1 MLKLILGGS
10 GSGKTFTVLQQIGE
24 LAAKEPDCAPILL
37 VPEQFSYETERLLLQ
52 RLGPQA
58 AANVKVYGF
67 TRFSELVLRDCGVIP
82 KKPLDEATRLLL
94 IDQALS
100 GAQERL
106 SSRMQ
111 YREGNVGQLQLL
123 MGAMKELKQNAV
135 THDVLQEARN
145 KLSDDSVILKEKLAD
160 LDVLQ
165 EAFSALI
172 TARFDDPQDLLTQAK
187 DCLTEHPGLYAG
199 VHVFLDG
206 FTGFTVQE
214 EQLLSCLMRRA
225 ACVTAALC
233 ANGYADS
240 ETEEYDLFSL
250 PKKTARRLTFLA
262 GEAGVPVAPFTVL
275 TEDYR
280 HQNESLKALCDGMFL
295 TDGAEFNAEDDVE
308 KKAFTVFSCA
318 DKDEECRAVARE
330 IRFFLRNGI
339 FEKEGEGAGGRCRDV
354 AIVTRSPES
363 YRGALE
369 MALQSEGIPYY
380 VDAKESIRG
389 DALTETVC
397 AALQV
402 VRFSFQTEDI
412 LRLLKTGLVGLS
424 VEETARLENYAYL
437 WQLRGSAWKEPF
449 TADPNGLK
457 APEDEKGKER
467 SAKELAY
474 LNELRERA
482 IAPLLR
488 LKAALT
494 GNVTGETFAK
504 AVFTYLL
511 DVGADEQTR
520 QRIRRLDEAGQPALA
535 DRTER
540 VWTVMT
546 ELLDVFAKGGVQNRS
561 LAVWADLFAAAAT
574 ATELGTVPQ
583 GIDAVQVGGV
593 DRSRLSEPRMV
604 ILMGVNEGEFPA
616 IPGSGGLLTERERK
630 KLQTVCGLT
639 LSKSKEYVLT
649 EEWLYAY
656 NAVAAAREKVL
667 VTYSRGNLKGEQM
680 FPSSLI
686 GEADRLLPNHAEAEF
701 CTSADWMPETPEEA
715 LSYFTATYRNPT
727 PLTAAVKAQLE
738 AIPEQKA
745 RVEALLHRADKTPW
759 KLEDSTAVNGLLG
772 KEEITL
778 SATRIN
784 KYYNCPFAYFCQ
796 YGLRVHSR
804 DRADFGGRES
814 GSFVHAVMETLV
826 PQYVRDYG
834 ADNYAT
840 LTEEQ
845 IRKDV
850 HEASERYVAATVT
863 GIDEA
868 TNQMAYEMQTS
879 ERKAF
884 EVLRH
889 LIEEFRQS
897 RFVPTDFE
905 LKIGEGGAIPPL
917 EIPLKDG
924 TTVKLE
930 GYIDR
935 VDVFTQGEETY
946 IRVVDYKTKK
956 DQEFDLKNI
965 ANGVDLQMLLYLY
978 AVCEEGMARYKNPK
992 PAGVLYIPSAL
1003 PIVEAEDEASRLQAQ
1018 RETMRMDGAL
1028 IDQLD
1033 VLEAMEYPFN
1043 KLYIPVKA
1051 KKPNKDGSFS
1061 AFTAQSK
1068 VMSPS
1073 QYNALETLVK
1083 RKLTDMVEHL
1093 QAGEIPAVPMDSS
1106 ARGTCRYCDY
1116 NVVCGREESDPERE
1130 NHYLDA
1136 FEGSGFKS
1144 LIEFIEKQETSAKTE

>member
-10 GSGKTFTVLQQIGE
+10 GSGKTFTVMQQIGE
-24 LAAKEPDCAPILL
+24 LTAKEPDCAPILL

-94 IDQALS
+94 TDQALS

-106 SSRMQ
+106 SPRMQ

-123 MGAMKELKQNAV
+123 MDAMKELKQNAV
-135 THDVLQEARN
+135 THDVLQEAQS

-187 DCLTEHPGLYAG
+187 DCLTEHPELYAG
-199 VHVFLDG
+199 AHVFLDG

-214 EQLLSCLMRRA
+214 EQLLSLLMSRA

-233 ANGYADS
+233 ANGYADG

-250 PKKTARRLTFLA
+250 PKKTARRLAFLA

-275 TEDYR
+275 TEDHR

-295 TDGAEFNAEDDVE
+295 TDGAEFKAADDVE

-437 WQLRGSAWKEPF
+437 WRLRGSAWKEPF

-467 SAKELAY
+467 SAKELAR

-482 IAPLLR
+482 IAPLWR
-488 LKAALT
+488 LKTALT
-494 GNVTGETFAK
+494 GTVTGETFAK

-520 QRIRRLDEAGQPALA
+520 LRIRRLDEAGQPALA

-540 VWTVMT
+540 VWTMMT
-546 ELLDVFAKGGVQNRS
+546 ELLDVFAKGGVQSRS
-561 LAVWADLFAAAAT
+561 VAVWADLFAAAAT

-583 GIDAVQVGGV
+583 GIDAVQMGGV

-616 IPGSGGLLTERERK
+616 VPGGGGLLTERERK

-667 VTYSRGNLKGEQM
+667 VTYPRGNLNGEQM

-686 GEADRLLPNHAEAEF
+686 GEADRLLPNHAAAEF
-701 CTSADWMPETPEEA
+701 CTNADWMPETPEEA
-715 LSYFTATYRNPT
+715 LSYFTATYRDPT

-738 AIPEQKA
+738 KIPEQKA

-759 KLEDSTAVNGLLG
+759 KLEDPMKTNGLFG
-772 KEEITL
+772 KEGMTL
-778 SATRIN
+778 SATRID
-784 KYYNCPFAYFCQ
+784 KYYNCPFAYFCK
-796 YGLRVHSR
+796 YGLNVCSR
-804 DRADFGGRES
+804 DRADFGGRQS

-826 PQYVRDYG
+826 PQYVRNYG
-834 ADNYAT
+834 EDHYAA

-845 IRKDV
+845 LRKDV
-850 HEASERYVAATVT
+850 HEVSEQYVAANVT
-863 GIDEA
+863 GIDEV
-868 TNQMAYEMQTS
+868 TNQMAYEMQVS
-879 ERKAF
+879 EQKAF

-917 EIPLKDG
+917 KIPLKDG

-930 GYIDR
+930 GYVDR

-956 DQEFDLKNI
+956 DKEFDLKSI
-965 ANGVDLQMLLYLY
+965 VDGVDLQMLLYLY
-978 AVCEEGMARYKNPK
+978 AVCEEGKDRYKNPK

-1003 PIVEAEDEASRLQAQ
+1003 PIVEGKDKDALAKARQDK
-1018 RETMRMDGAL
+1018 MRMSGVLMDHV
-1028 IDQLD
+1028 D
-1033 VLEAMEYPFN
+1033 VLEAMENPLN
-1043 KLYIPVKA
+1043 NTYIPVKMNRSHTLEA
-1051 KKPNKDGSFS
+1051 
-1061 AFTAQSK
+1061 TSK
-1068 VMSPS
+1068 VMSQA
-1073 QYNALETLVK
+1073 QYNAVETLVK

-1093 QAGEIPAVPMDSS
+1093 QAGEIPAVPLDGSE
-1106 ARGTCRYCDY
+1106 RGVCRYCDY
-1116 NVVCGREESDPERE
+1116 KAVCGREEDDPPHE

-1136 FEGSGFKS
+1136 LKGNGFKM
-1144 LIEFIEKQETSAKTE
+1144 LIEYIEKQETPVVTE